1 MKNKINHI
9 HEKAL
14 KLAYSDHVSSFDD
27 LLQKDRLFIVTTGTF
42 KVQLLKFASFSRSFS
57 KYHEKCFPS

>member
-14 KLAYSDHVSSFDD
+14 KLACSDHVSSFDD
-27 LLQKDRLFIVTTGTF
+27 LFQKDRLFIVTTGTF
-42 KVQLLKFASFSRSFS
+42 KVQLLKFASFFTVFFQVS
-57 KYHEKCFPS
+57 